1 MSQFMSKP
9 SLMCVLNNKNN
20 IDLAN
25 TDKLSNQDREY
36 ETDTENSC
44 PAPMKK
50 LSTVHRIKMLL
61 LD

>member
-1 MSQFMSKP
+1 MSLFMSKP

-20 IDLAN
+20 IDLVN

-36 ETDTENSC
+36 ETDTGNSC

-50 LSTVHRIKMLL
+50 LSTVLRIKMLL
-61 LD
+61 LL

>member
-1 MSQFMSKP
+1 
-9 SLMCVLNNKNN
+9 MCVLNNKNN

-36 ETDTENSC
+36 ETDTGNSC

-61 LD
+61 LH